1 MGRFKRRRHP
11 SDLEGLEPSCDV
23 VGRQEV
29 GEVCSQLLVAVVMQ
43 ALDGGLVDRA
53 VHPFDLA
60 IGPWMV
66 GFGQPVLDPVG
77 LADHVE
83 ARLPGI
89 DGIPVPRLLCELDA
103 VIGENGMD
111 LVGTASSIC

>member
-1 MGRFKRRRHP
+1 M
-11 SDLEGLEPSCDV
+11 
-23 VGRQEV
+23 
-29 GEVCSQLLVAVVMQ
+29 AVVME
-43 ALDGGLVDRA
+43 ALDGRVLDRA

-77 LADHVE
+77 LADHVK
-83 ARLPGI
+83 AHRPGVN
-89 DGIPVPRLLCELDA
+89 GLPVPRLLCELDA
-103 VIGENGMD
+103 IVGENGMD